1 MQILGIDPGYGTTGF
16 ALVEAHRG
24 LHQLRQC
31 GVITTPPGMD
41 FPKRLE
47 TLYLDMDQLLKS
59 ALPEA
64 LAIEELFFGHNVTT
78 GIGVAQARGVIL
90 LAASQRDIPVF
101 EYKPMQVKQAVVG
114 LSLIHI

>member
-1 MQILGIDPGYGTTGF
+1 
-16 ALVEAHRG
+16 
-24 LHQLRQC
+24 
-31 GVITTPPGMD
+31 MD

-78 GIGVAQARGVIL
+78 GIG
-90 LAASQRDIPVF
+90 
-101 EYKPMQVKQAVVG
+101 
-114 LSLIHI
+114 

>member
-90 LAASQRDIPVF
+90 FSRISAGHS
-101 EYKPMQVKQAVVG
+101 G
-114 LSLIHI
+114 L

>member
-78 GIGVAQARGVIL
+78 GIGVAQARGIS
-90 LAASQRDIPVF
+90 AGHS
-101 EYKPMQVKQAVVG
+101 G
-114 LSLIHI
+114 L

>member
-41 FPKRLE
+41 FL
-47 TLYLDMDQLLKS
+47 S
-59 ALPEA
+59 
-64 LAIEELFFGHNVTT
+64 GW
-78 GIGVAQARGVIL
+78 
-90 LAASQRDIPVF
+90 
-101 EYKPMQVKQAVVG
+101 KPCIWTWT
-114 LSLIHI
+114 SF